1 MAVQITGRQ
10 IANAAVDV
18 NKLDLS
24 TGTFD
29 FQSAVLQVATPSA
42 DSHAATKGY
51 VDSISQ
57 GLHWKD
63 SVRVATTANITLSGT
78 QTIDGIAVV
87 ADQRV
92 LVKNQSTGSE
102 NGIYLCKAGAWA
114 RAADMNAADEFSGA
128 AVFVQEG
135 TANGDTG
142 YVCSNDGDVTVGTT
156 AITFVQFT
164 GAGQLSG
171 GDGIDITGSTIS
183 VNVDDS
189 SIEISSDALQVK
201 AGGITNAMLAGS
213 IANAKLA
220 NSTIS
225 GVSLGANLNS
235 LSAGNGIT
243 MTSYNGSAAVSDLTI
258 DLDGSTLALS
268 DDGLAVAS
276 GGIGSTQLASDSV
289 VSAKIADGAI
299 DASAYLADSVVTNAK
314 LANSTI
320 SGISLGAN
328 LNSLSAGNGL
338 SMTSYNGS
346 AAVSDLTID
355 LDGATLAVGA
365 DGIKVADGGI
375 GSTQLAADSVVSAK
389 IADGAIDA
397 SAYLA
402 DSVVTAAKLA
412 GSIPADKLNLG
423 NGVQE
428 NGGNLQIDL
437 DGSTLAVG
445 ANGIK
450 IADDGIGNAQIADNA
465 IRTEKLNFVSFFVGF
480 DANGS
485 TSTFELQGE
494 LDLDFVKMFVV
505 TVNGLV
511 MEYKDT
517 PDAQDNYKIDNGG
530 TNGVA
535 RIVFGSNLA
544 NGDRIT
550 IRGFNNN

>member
-10 IANAAVDV
+10 IANGAVDV

-24 TGTFD
+24 SGTFD
-29 FQSAVLQVATPSA
+29 FQEAVLLVATPSA

-63 SVRVATTANITLSGT
+63 SVKVATTANITLSGT
-78 QTIDGIAVV
+78 QTIDGVAIS

-102 NGIYLCKAGAWA
+102 NGIYLCKSGAWE
-114 RAADMNAADEFSGA
+114 RSADMNAAGEFSGA

-142 YVCSNDGDVTVGTT
+142 YVCTNDGNVTVGTT

-201 AGGITNAMLAGS
+201 AAGITNAMLAGS

-235 LSAGNGIT
+235 LSAGNG
-243 MTSYNGSAAVSDLTI
+243 
-258 DLDGSTLALS
+258 
-268 DDGLAVAS
+268 
-276 GGIGSTQLASDSV
+276 
-289 VSAKIADGAI
+289 
-299 DASAYLADSVVTNAK
+299 
-314 LANSTI
+314 
-320 SGISLGAN
+320 
-328 LNSLSAGNGL
+328 L

-355 LDGATLAVGA
+355 LDGASLAVGA
-365 DGIKVADGGI
+365 SGIKVADAGIDTAQIADSAVTAAKLAGSIPADKLTLGNGVEDNAGSLQVALDGGSLALGVGGLSVAAGGI
-375 GSTQLAADSVVSAK
+375 SDTELAADSVVSAK
-389 IADGAIDA
+389 IADGAIDN

-402 DSVVTAAKLA
+402 DSVVTNAKLA
-412 GSIPADKLNLG
+412 GSIANAKLANSTISGVALGSNLNSLSAG
-423 NGVQE
+423 NGLSMTAY
-428 NGGNLQIDL
+428 NGSAAVSDLTINL
-437 DGSTLAVG
+437 DGATLSVSG
-445 ANGIK
+445 NGLKVATGGIDTDQLAADAITNAK
-450 IADDGIGNAQIADNA
+450 IADDAIKTDNLDFA
-465 IRTEKLNFVSFFVGF
+465 GFFAAF
-480 DANGS
+480 DADGS
-485 TSTFELQGE
+485 TASF
-494 LDLDFVKMFVV
+494 DLAGAVDLEFKEFFVV

-517 PDAQDNYKIDNGG
+517 PDAQDNYKIDNNG
-530 TNGVA
+530 TGDVG
-535 RIVFGSNLA
+535 RILFGSNLS
-544 NGDRIT
+544 NNDRVT
-550 IRGFNNN
+550 IRGFINN

>member
-24 TGTFD
+24 SGTFD

-51 VDSISQ
+51 VDSVSQ

-63 SVRVATTANITLSGT
+63 SVKVATTANITLSGT
-78 QTIDGIAVV
+78 QTIDGVAVS

-102 NGIYLCKAGAWA
+102 NGIYLCKAGAWE
-114 RAADMNAADEFSGA
+114 RAADMNAAGEFSGS
-128 AVFVQEG
+128 AVFVQQG
-135 TANGDTG
+135 TVNGDTG
-142 YVCSNDGDVTVGTT
+142 YVCTNDGDVTVGTT

-201 AGGITNAMLAGS
+201 ASGITNAMLAGS

-235 LSAGNGIT
+235 LSAGNGLS

-258 DLDGSTLALS
+258 DLDGSTLAVGS
-268 DDGLAVAS
+268 DGIKVAD
-276 GGIGSTQLASDSV
+276 GGIGASQLASDCV

-299 DASAYLADSVVTNAK
+299 DSAAYIADSLITNAKLAGSIANGK

-320 SGISLGAN
+320 SGVALGGN
-328 LNSLSAGNGL
+328 LNALSAGNGL

-346 AAVSDLTID
+346 AAVSDLTIN
-355 LDGATLAVGA
+355 LDGSTLSVGSDGLKIA
-365 DGIKVADGGI
+365 DAGI
-375 GSTQLAADSVVSAK
+375 GATQLASSAVSTAKIADDAVTADK
-389 IADGAIDA
+389 IADGAVDA
-397 SAYLA
+397 ARLASSAVTTAKIAA
-402 DSVVTAAKLA
+402 DAVTNA
-412 GSIPADKLNLG
+412 
-423 NGVQE
+423 
-428 NGGNLQIDL
+428 
-437 DGSTLAVG
+437 
-445 ANGIK
+445 K
-450 IADDGIGNAQIADNA
+450 IADDAVK
-465 IRTEKLNFVSFFVGF
+465 TENLDFAGFFQSF

-485 TSTFELQGE
+485 TAAFEMAGAV
-494 LDLDFVKMFVV
+494 DLEFKQFFVV

-517 PDAQDNYKIDNGG
+517 PDAQDNYKIDNAGTGG
-530 TNGVA
+530 VG
-535 RIVFGSNLA
+535 RIVFGANLA
-544 NGDRIT
+544 EDDRVT
-550 IRGFNNN
+550 IRGFINN

>member
-10 IANAAVDV
+10 IANSAVDV

-24 TGTFD
+24 SGTFD

-51 VDSISQ
+51 VDSVSQ

-63 SVRVATTANITLSGT
+63 SVKVATTANITLSGT
-78 QTIDGIAVV
+78 QTIDGV
-87 ADQRV
+87 AISADERV

-142 YVCSNDGDVTVGTT
+142 YVCTNDGSVTVGTT

-201 AGGITNAMLAGS
+201 AAGITNAMLAGS

-235 LSAGNGIT
+235 LSAGNGLS

-258 DLDGSTLALS
+258 ELDGATLSVGAGGISVS
-268 DDGLAVAS
+268 D
-276 GGIGSTQLASDSV
+276 GGIGATQLAADAV

-299 DASAYLADSVVTNAK
+299 DSAAYLADSVVTNAK
-314 LANSTI
+314 LAGSIANGKLANSTI
-320 SGISLGAN
+320 SGVALGAN

-346 AAVSDLTID
+346 AAVSDLTIN
-355 LDGATLAVGA
+355 LDGSTLSVGSDGLKIAAAGVGA
-365 DGIKVADGGI
+365 
-375 GSTQLAADSVVSAK
+375 TQLASNAVSTAKIADDAVTAAK
-389 IADGAIDA
+389 IADGAVDA
-397 SAYLA
+397 ARLASSAVTTAKIAA
-402 DSVVTAAKLA
+402 DAVTNA
-412 GSIPADKLNLG
+412 
-423 NGVQE
+423 
-428 NGGNLQIDL
+428 
-437 DGSTLAVG
+437 
-445 ANGIK
+445 K
-450 IADDGIGNAQIADNA
+450 IADDAVK
-465 IRTEKLNFVSFFVGF
+465 TENLDFAGFFAAF
-480 DANGS
+480 DADGS
-485 TSTFELQGE
+485 TAGFELAGA
-494 LDLDFVKMFVV
+494 LDLEFKEFFVV

-511 MEYKDT
+511 MEYKDS
-517 PDAQDNYKIDNGG
+517 PDAQDNYKIANDGSG
-530 TNGVA
+530 SVGKIT
-535 RIVFGSNLA
+535 FGANLA
-544 NGDRIT
+544 NGDRVT
-550 IRGFNNN
+550 IRGFINN